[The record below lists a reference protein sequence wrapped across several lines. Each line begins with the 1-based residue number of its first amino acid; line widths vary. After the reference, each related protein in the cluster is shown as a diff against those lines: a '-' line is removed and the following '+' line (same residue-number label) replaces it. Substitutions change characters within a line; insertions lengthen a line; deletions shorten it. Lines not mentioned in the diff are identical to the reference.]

1 MSFVLAFV
9 GGVLF
14 GAGLMGIFAN
24 IWALRITRFL
34 SVDADFDEV

>member
-1 MSFVLAFV
+1 MFFVFAFV

-34 SVDADFDEV
+34 SFDADYYEV